1 VTFRLTAVSAVVLLL
16 AACNP
21 KPQHAA
27 LETPT
32 PNPSATSTT
41 PPVNV
46 TSLGGTP
53 KHPLVFS
60 VQRNNRV
67 KYRLTA
73 LEGKGRFV
81 AARTQATFNTAHVTF
96 YDRSGKTLS
105 AKSPTAFLDQG
116 NPQKTI
122 TMVGGVEA
130 TSGGQVLR
138 CRELVYRQADETL
151 HGTGDVVVTGPKGMR
166 LTGSHFDSDLTLT
179 NIEMR

>member
-1 VTFRLTAVSAVVLLL
+1 LTFRLAAVSVAALLL

-21 KPQHAA
+21 QPQHAA

-32 PNPSATSTT
+32 PSATSTT

-60 VQRNNRV
+60 VQRDNRV

-81 AARTQATFNTAHVTF
+81 AGQTQASFNTAHVTF
-96 YDRSGKTLS
+96 YDRSGKTLT

-138 CRELVYRQADETL
+138 CRELVYRQADGTL
-151 HGTGDVVVTGPKGMR
+151 HGNGDVVVTGPNGTR
-166 LTGSHFDSDLTLT
+166 LTGSHFDSDVTLT